1 MKQTIKGGE
10 FLVKETSFQDI
21 FIPEEFNEEQL
32 MMAKTCRDFIQKEI
46 MPKVDQLDKHD
57 RELLSKLVKQAGEL
71 GLLGVSVPEE
81 YDGFGQNTVT
91 AMKVVEEMGQGFS
104 YAVAF
109 SAHTGIGTLP
119 ILYYGTEEQKK
130 KYLPKLASGEWIGA
144 YCLTE
149 PEAGSDANS
158 GKSKAELSADGKF
171 YTLNGV
177 KMWITNGGIADVHI
191 VFAKIGDDK
200 NLSAFIVDAKSEG
213 VTLGAEEEKMGIRG
227 SSTVQVYYNN
237 VKVPAENLLGD
248 RDGGFK
254 IALNILN
261 LGRIKLGG
269 ATVGASKAVIGNA
282 VNYANER
289 KQFKTPISQ
298 FGAIKHK
305 LAQMAILTFAGES
318 LTYRAAQNI
327 DDAIDAH
334 IEGGMDKGKASLEG
348 LREYAIEASFSKVFC
363 SESLDYVVD
372 EGVQIYGGMGYSA
385 ETPVERAYRDS
396 RINRI
401 FEGTNEINR
410 MVMVGELLKRAM
422 KGEIDILKPAMA
434 VGKELMGI
442 PDFGST
448 SMDYFENK
456 KKAIVNFKKAILM
469 VAGAAV
475 QKFTNKLD
483 QEQELL
489 FAAADMLMLT
499 YAAESTMLRVEKLM
513 NLRGEEK
520 TALLRDILDVFM
532 YDAAAKIKKTGE
544 DALNFFA
551 SGDEKM
557 GMMMGIKRFTKIDG
571 VDVISARRRIAD
583 KIIEEGKYPF

>member
-289 KQFKTPISQ
+289 KQFKTQISQ

-442 PDFGST
+442 PDFGSP

>member
-1 MKQTIKGGE
+1 
-10 FLVKETSFQDI
+10 
-21 FIPEEFNEEQL
+21 
-32 MMAKTCRDFIQKEI
+32 
-46 MPKVDQLDKHD
+46 
-57 RELLSKLVKQAGEL
+57 
-71 GLLGVSVPEE
+71 
-81 YDGFGQNTVT
+81 
-91 AMKVVEEMGQGFS
+91 
-104 YAVAF
+104 
-109 SAHTGIGTLP
+109 
-119 ILYYGTEEQKK
+119 
-130 KYLPKLASGEWIGA
+130 
-144 YCLTE
+144 
-149 PEAGSDANS
+149 
-158 GKSKAELSADGKF
+158 
-171 YTLNGV
+171 
-177 KMWITNGGIADVHI
+177 
-191 VFAKIGDDK
+191 
-200 NLSAFIVDAKSEG
+200 
-213 VTLGAEEEKMGIRG
+213 
-227 SSTVQVYYNN
+227 
-237 VKVPAENLLGD
+237 
-248 RDGGFK
+248 
-254 IALNILN
+254 
-261 LGRIKLGG
+261 
-269 ATVGASKAVIGNA
+269 
-282 VNYANER
+282 
-289 KQFKTPISQ
+289 
-298 FGAIKHK
+298 
-305 LAQMAILTFAGES
+305 
-318 LTYRAAQNI
+318 
-327 DDAIDAH
+327 
-334 IEGGMDKGKASLEG
+334 
-348 LREYAIEASFSKVFC
+348 
-363 SESLDYVVD
+363 
-372 EGVQIYGGMGYSA
+372 
-385 ETPVERAYRDS
+385 
-396 RINRI
+396 
-401 FEGTNEINR
+401 

-442 PDFGST
+442 PDFGSP